1 MKTTLLLL
9 SFFLFA
15 FSANLLLGAADDE
28 PNPVLDVAGNTVQRG
43 VDYYILPVVRGSGGG
58 LTLASNRNG
67 SNCPLD
73 VVQEQQEVDN
83 GLPLT
88 FSPVTG
94 EGVVREITDLNI
106 QFSAATICIQS
117 LVWKLGDFD
126 ESVGRSFVTT
136 GGVEGNPGQE
146 TLSNW
151 FRIEKDDNDYKIV
164 FCPSVCDICRPLCG
178 DIGIFIENGI
188 RRLALSDEPLRL
200 HKPQTPNIT
209 MRTTLL
215 LLSFFLFAF
224 SANPLLGVADDAP
237 NPVLDVAGNTVQT
250 GVDYYILPAIRGTGG
265 GLTLASNRNGS
276 NCPLD
281 VVQEQKEVDNG
292 LPLTFSPVTKEG
304 VVREITDQNI
314 KFSAATICA
323 QSTVWQLGD
332 FDESVRR
339 IFVTT
344 GGVEG
349 NPSRETLSN
358 WFRIEKYDEDYK
370 LVFCPSVCSITCR
383 PLCGDIGIFV
393 ENGTRRLA
401 LSDEPLKVVFK
412 KA

>member
-15 FSANLLLGAADDE
+15 FSTNPLLGVADDDTRNPVLDVAGKTVQTGVDYYILPVVRGRGGGLTLASNRNGSNCPLDVVQEQQEVNNGLPVTFSPVSNEGVVRETTDLNIKFSAATICAQSTVWQLGDFDNSVGRSFVTTGGVEGNPGRETLSNWFNIQKYDDDYKLVFCPTVCNICRPRCGDLGIFIENGIRPDDE
-28 PNPVLDVAGNTVQRG
+28 PNPVLDVAGNTVQTG

-58 LTLASNRNG
+58 LTLANNRNG

-106 QFSAATICIQS
+106 QSSAATICIQS

-188 RRLALSDEPLRL
+188 RRLALSDEPLRV
-200 HKPQTPNIT
+200 
-209 MRTTLL
+209 M
-215 LLSFFLFAF
+215 F
-224 SANPLLGVADDAP
+224 
-237 NPVLDVAGNTVQT
+237 
-250 GVDYYILPAIRGTGG
+250 
-265 GLTLASNRNGS
+265 
-276 NCPLD
+276 
-281 VVQEQKEVDNG
+281 
-292 LPLTFSPVTKEG
+292 
-304 VVREITDQNI
+304 
-314 KFSAATICA
+314 
-323 QSTVWQLGD
+323 
-332 FDESVRR
+332 RR
-339 IFVTT
+339 V
-344 GGVEG
+344 
-349 NPSRETLSN
+349 
-358 WFRIEKYDEDYK
+358 
-370 LVFCPSVCSITCR
+370 
-383 PLCGDIGIFV
+383 
-393 ENGTRRLA
+393 
-401 LSDEPLKVVFK
+401 
-412 KA
+412 